1 MRIRCTQTRAAARL
15 AGWGGA
21 AWALALGCSLGLAGS
36 AGAIIVAGNPG
47 QNATPN
53 TTAPTGFEDAWARV
67 GFLGGGSGVY
77 LGNGYV
83 LSATH
88 VSGGAVFSFDGQ
100 AHTRIAGSSVTL
112 DNPEGFG
119 LSATSDLWINRYIIP
134 DDSPLHGLGVIDL
147 LDTPLAN
154 EASATLIGMGRGQ
167 TTTMDVAVGGGW
179 RGYAWSNDEVRRWGE
194 TGLSSETDIVFESGI
209 GVRGVQSSLFLEI
222 DGRTLAA
229 SGDSGGGVFV
239 MGDNGP
245 VLGGIIHAVT
255 GPGDNGQLANTS
267 AFGNNN
273 RSYFS
278 DLSLYLDQIH
288 VVEGDLTG
296 DGYVGADD
304 LDLVLA
310 RWGTAV
316 TAGNWTLG
324 DANGDGLVGDAD
336 LDVVLAH
343 FGEGTLPAATVPE
356 PGTGALVAMC
366 VLVGVAGRSR
376 RLGRN
381 RDYYENSA

>member
-1 MRIRCTQTRAAARL
+1 MR
-15 AGWGGA
+15 GGA
-21 AWALALGCSLGLAGS
+21 ALALAVGGSFGLAGS
-36 AGAIIVAGNPG
+36 AGAIVVAGNPG

-53 TTAPTGFEDAWARV
+53 TTAPTGFEDAWARL

-83 LSATH
+83 LSARH
-88 VSGGAVFSFDGQ
+88 VNGGATFQVDGQ
-100 AHTRIAGSSVTL
+100 FHTRIAGSSVTL
-112 DNPEGFG
+112 DNPAGFG

-167 TTTMDVAVGGGW
+167 TTTMDVGVGASW
-179 RGYAWSNDEVRRWGE
+179 RGYFWSNEEVRRWGE
-194 TGLSSETDIVFESGI
+194 TGLSSATNVEFSTGI
-209 GVRGVQSSLFLEI
+209 GVRGVQSALFLEV
-222 DGRTLAA
+222 DGRTMAA
-229 SGDSGGGVFV
+229 NGDSGGGVFV

-255 GPGDNGQLANTS
+255 GPGENGQLANTA

-278 DLSLYLDQIH
+278 DLFFYLDQIR

-296 DGYVGADD
+296 DGYVGAED

-310 RWGTAV
+310 RWGTTV
-316 TAGNWTLG
+316 TAGDWTLG
-324 DANGDGLVGDAD
+324 DANGDGLVGEAD
-336 LDVVLAH
+336 LDLVLAH
-343 FGEGTLPAATVPE
+343 FGEGTLPAAAVPE
-356 PGTGALVAMC
+356 PGSGAVLLGLV
-366 VLVGVAGRSR
+366 LAGLGGRLRS
-376 RLGRN
+376 GRFG
-381 RDYYENSA
+381 RQYYGNNA